1 MAERK
6 TNPKD
11 GATKKAKGS
20 PKKAAG
26 SADPAAKP
34 AKPGPTPALGF
45 SDTPELVNHYTNT
58 QPNESVQE
66 ATMPNDLPAVQSDVT
81 TPTLAQRAMTP
92 CSVVIPGSVAEKL
105 PDMVNTAAAKTPILA
120 VVLGALTLGYYIY
133 RKRSKADVAEAPAE

>member
-6 TNPKD
+6 ATPKN
-11 GATKKAKGS
+11 GASKKATGS
-20 PKKAAG
+20 KKKPQGAPAT
-26 SADPAAKP
+26 ADS

-45 SDTPELVNHYTNT
+45 SDTPELVNHYTNP

-66 ATMPNDLPAVQSDVT
+66 ALMPNDLPAVQSDVT

-120 VVLGALTLGYYIY
+120 VVLGALTLGYFIY
-133 RKRSKADVAEAPAE
+133 RKRSKADTAETPAE